1 MGATYSTNKKAFHDY
16 EILEKYEAGIELI
29 GSEAKAIR
37 CARVNLKDSFVRIIN
52 LEAFA
57 FEIHISHLQTANPA
71 FKSDEKRPKRLLM
84 HKKELLKLEYRVKTE
99 GLTIVPISIYA
110 NAKNKIKLQI
120 GLARGKK
127 LHDKRDALKEKQA
140 NIETKRALKDY

>member
-1 MGATYSTNKKAFHDY
+1 
-16 EILEKYEAGIELI
+16 
-29 GSEAKAIR
+29 
-37 CARVNLKDSFVRIIN
+37 
-52 LEAFA
+52 
-57 FEIHISHLQTANPA
+57 
-71 FKSDEKRPKRLLM
+71 M

-99 GLTIVPISIYA
+99 WLTIVPISIYA